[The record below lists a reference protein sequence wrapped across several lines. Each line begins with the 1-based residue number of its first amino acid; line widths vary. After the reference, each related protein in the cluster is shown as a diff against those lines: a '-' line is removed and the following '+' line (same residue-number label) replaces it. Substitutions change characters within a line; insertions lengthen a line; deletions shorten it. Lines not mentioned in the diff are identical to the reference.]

1 MLSGGTD
8 VNINLLHLDTRELEK
23 RSINAH
29 FPDPHIFAGYN
40 GLVKSALNVISVFQN
55 LLWMLHITQY
65 CDGGDFHNLCHI
77 FLT

>member
-1 MLSGGTD
+1 MVHQRGNS
-8 VNINLLHLDTRELEK
+8 
-23 RSINAH
+23 H

-40 GLVKSALNVISVFQN
+40 GLVKSALNVISVFLK